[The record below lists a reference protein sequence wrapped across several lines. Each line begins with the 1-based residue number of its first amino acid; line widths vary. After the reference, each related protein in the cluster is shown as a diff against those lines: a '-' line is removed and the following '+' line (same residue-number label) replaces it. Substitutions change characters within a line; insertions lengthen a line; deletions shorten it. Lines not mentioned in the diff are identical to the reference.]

1 MQVGTERQAGS
12 ELHAWRQFL
21 ARSTLWLGVLLLGS
35 AAVCWVAA
43 NWQDMTKMQR
53 FAGLQGLLAVCAL
66 AAAWSGLRL
75 RARPGVRRSI
85 PGALLAL
92 AGILLGALLAL
103 LGQTYQTGA
112 DTWELFA
119 WWAVLL
125 LPWALAAGS
134 QAVWLLWALVLNLA
148 VALWLGER
156 VFTWMMIFGGPGLPS
171 LVMAALNLVLL
182 FGWEM
187 AARRWRASTVFG
199 PRILA
204 AIAIS
209 VLVVAL
215 MFGDFIVDGLGT
227 YNGVAWVAAT
237 LGLGLYYQRGRR
249 DLVILAMLAAG
260 VICVSLRV
268 VGEWLWRLEP
278 GAWAALPLAALLM
291 AEAVVAARWLRG
303 MSNEA
308 PVPVPA

>member
-1 MQVGTERQAGS
+1 MQVGTETKAGS

-21 ARSTLWLGVLLLGS
+21 SRSTLWLGVLLLGS

-53 FAGLQGLLAVCAL
+53 FAGVQGLLAVCAL

-148 VALWLGER
+148 AALWLGER
-156 VFTWMMIFGGPGLPS
+156 VFTWLMIFGGPGLPS
-171 LVMAALNLVLL
+171 LL
-182 FGWEM
+182 
-187 AARRWRASTVFG
+187 
-199 PRILA
+199 
-204 AIAIS
+204 
-209 VLVVAL
+209 
-215 MFGDFIVDGLGT
+215 
-227 YNGVAWVAAT
+227 
-237 LGLGLYYQRGRR
+237 
-249 DLVILAMLAAG
+249 
-260 VICVSLRV
+260 
-268 VGEWLWRLEP
+268 
-278 GAWAALPLAALLM
+278 
-291 AEAVVAARWLRG
+291 
-303 MSNEA
+303 
-308 PVPVPA
+308 